1 MKPPSR
7 MAPIDLILECISPRT
22 RASLNQMIL
31 ARVWRLW
38 QLIRLHLLTT
48 LRCSHRMNEASKK
61 VEKSLEKDWM
71 ENCFSPAKYYS
82 DEKYSYLASGY

>member
-31 ARVWRLW
+31 ARVWQRW
-38 QLIRLHLLTT
+38 QLIRLHPLTT

-61 VEKSLEKDWM
+61 AIILIRHQSTLI
-71 ENCFSPAKYYS
+71 
-82 DEKYSYLASGY
+82 G